1 MKHLFTTLFLATALA
16 AVGRKTL
23 GLAGMRERGL
33 MLGGK
38 VIIFSHPGQG
48 TTVQAFIP
56 MHKDMY

>member
-1 MKHLFTTLFLATALA
+1 MPSA
-16 AVGRKTL
+16 ARPWAS
-23 GLAGMRERGL
+23 AGMRERGL

-56 MHKDMY
+56 MHKDRY

>member
-1 MKHLFTTLFLATALA
+1 MLEIQDNGKGFDPDV
-16 AVGRKTL
+16 VGGQTL

-56 MHKDMY
+56 MHKETY